1 MRIQLIIATL
11 VASELESYTATLGI
25 YSETAD
31 SLGFSGGK
39 ATSARYTDEAT
50 VGEIVGSATG
60 ASASMKSGF
69 VGQLYEVRSLAVSA
83 APAAVATIDD
93 DRGQAKRSIKRHW
106 WQR

>member
-11 VASELESYTATLGI
+11 VASALESYTATLGI

-39 ATSARYTDEAT
+39 ATSARYTDEANI
-50 VGEIVGSATG
+50 GEIVGSA
-60 ASASMKSGF
+60 
-69 VGQLYEVRSLAVSA
+69 
-83 APAAVATIDD
+83 AVATMDD
-93 DRGQAKRSIKRHW
+93 DRGQTKRSIKRHW